1 MENGKVDGTI
11 LVVGGGVSGLQAAL
25 DLAEGGFFVYLVEN
39 ESTIGGSMAKLDK
52 TFPSNDCSMCILAPK
67 LVEGGRHHNIE
78 LLTLCEVTA
87 IAGTAGNFQVSLRQM
102 PRYVDRTKC
111 IACGLC
117 SESCPK
123 TVEGKNH
130 GMFGKRQAIDI
141 DYPQAVPLCYRI
153 DAANCLRLKKPG
165 SCGHCLAV
173 CDAGAINF
181 EDREK
186 EHTLKVGAIILAP
199 GFSAFDPSS
208 TALWGYGR
216 HSNVITSLEL
226 EKYFKAS
233 TSPAGGQLKRPSDGK
248 PLSKI
253 AFLQC
258 VGSRDENRS
267 RNGYCSSVCCMT
279 SIKGAMLARD
289 HEPGVQVAIF
299 YQDMRTHGKGFD
311 HYLERA
317 RQEPGMRFIR
327 CRMGGLESDAE
338 NGDLRL
344 RYVNEEGRQI
354 EEYFDLAV
362 LAVGM
367 RIPREVKEL
376 AHLADVRLTSD
387 GFAAGSDFHPVI
399 SSREGIYVC
408 GAFAGPKDIPQSVTE
423 GSAAAAAAASLLASG
438 RKASPGIALVEEER
452 SLPQN
457 DTRIGILICHCGI
470 NIAGVVDIKAVADYA
485 KTLPDVVSVGSSQFA
500 CAQNSQSA
508 IVRMI
513 EEQGLN
519 RMVIAACTPRTHEA
533 LFRRTLKLAGMNEDL
548 MEMANIRNHNA
559 WVHGD
564 DPLGATAKAKD
575 LVRMA
580 AAKATYAT
588 PSPRQTVAICQQ
600 GLVIGGGVA
609 GMTAALNLADQGFIV
624 HLVEKSTSLGG
635 NARHLKNTWGGEH
648 VRPQLQKLTEKI
660 ESHQGVFLHLQATV
674 VAVEGFVGNFR
685 STIVD
690 NAGKKKVIDHGV
702 AIIALGG
709 EAAVIEEYGHGS
721 IQRVV
726 TSQQFDKLYEL
737 KEKHVKAAKR
747 FAFIQCVGSR
757 EERHPYCSKVCCT
770 HSVQSAIAL
779 KKENPER
786 SVYILYR
793 DLRTYG
799 QRDGLFREA
808 RRLGVI
814 FINYEL
820 HGKPLVEQNGQ
831 ELEVGVWDHILHA
844 PLKLIVDMV
853 ILAVAI
859 RPGQDVEAVARL
871 YKVPLEGNGFIQ
883 EAHAKL
889 RPVDCI
895 ADGVFVAGL
904 AHYPKPIEE
913 SVPQALGAA
922 ARAAAILAK
931 PVMELDTAKAVVG
944 ENFCDGC
951 ALCIDVCPYKA
962 ISLFEHR
969 SNSEEVVKKMVRVN
983 LTLCK
988 GCGICQGT
996 CPTRGI
1002 GVAGFTRQ
1010 QFTAQLQAA
1019 LAA

>member
-1 MENGKVDGTI
+1 MIDNGKGSGTV

-25 DLAEGGFFVYLVEN
+25 DLAEGGFFVYLAEK
-39 ESTIGGSMAKLDK
+39 ESTIGGSMANLDK

-67 LVEGGRHHNIE
+67 LVEGARHQNIE

-87 IAGTAGNFQVSLRQM
+87 ISGSAGDFQVVLRQR
-102 PRYVDRTKC
+102 PRYVDQQKC

-117 SESCPK
+117 TEVCPK
-123 TVEGKNH
+123 TVAGKIH
-130 GMFGKRQAIDI
+130 ASLGKRQAIDI

-165 SCGHCLAV
+165 TCGHCLAV

-186 EHTLKVGAIILAP
+186 VHHLKVGAIILAP
-199 GFSAFDPSS
+199 GFSAFDPGP
-208 TALWGYGR
+208 TGLWGYGR
-216 HSNVITSLEL
+216 HANVVTSLEL
-226 EKYFKAS
+226 EKFYTAFTPSA
-233 TSPAGGQLKRPSDGK
+233 GQLRRPSDGK
-248 PLSKI
+248 PVAKI

-258 VGSRDENRS
+258 VGSRDENHS

-279 SIKGAMLARD
+279 SIKGAMLAKT
-289 HEPGVQVAIF
+289 HEPGVQAAIF

-311 HYLERA
+311 QYLERA
-317 RQEPGMRFIR
+317 RQESGVRFIR

-354 EEYFDLAV
+354 EEFFDMAV

-367 RIPREVKEL
+367 RIPREAKEL
-376 AHLADVRLTSD
+376 AHLADVRLTGD

-408 GAFAGPKDIPQSVTE
+408 GAFTGPKDIPQSVTE
-423 GSAAAAAAASLLASG
+423 GSAAAAAAASLLVHG
-438 RKASPGIALVEEER
+438 RKASTGVMIVEEER

-500 CAQNSQSA
+500 CAQNSQNA

-513 EEQGLN
+513 EEHRLN
-519 RMVIAACTPRTHEA
+519 RMVIAACTPRTHETV
-533 LFRRTLKLAGMNEDL
+533 FRRTLKLAGLNEDL

-575 LVRMA
+575 LVGMA
-580 AAKATYAT
+580 AAKATYAI
-588 PSPRQTVAICQQ
+588 PSPRQTVAICQK
-600 GLVIGGGVA
+600 GLVLGGGVA

-624 HLVEKSTSLGG
+624 HLVEKSASLGG

-648 VRPQLQKLTEKI
+648 VRPQLQKLIEKI
-660 ESHQGVFLHLQATV
+660 ESHQGVFLHLNATV
-674 VAVEGFVGNFR
+674 VAVDGFVGNFR

-690 NAGKKKVIDHGV
+690 TAGKKEVIDHGV
-702 AIIALGG
+702 AIIAIGG
-709 EAAVIEEYGHGS
+709 DAAVVEEYGHGS

-799 QRDGLFREA
+799 QREGLFREA

-820 HGKPLVEQNGQ
+820 HGKPRVEQNGQ
-831 ELEVGVWDHILHA
+831 ELEVGVWDHILHT

-859 RPGQDVEAVARL
+859 RPGQDVEALARL
-871 YKVPLEGNGFIQ
+871 YKVPLEGHGFIQ

-895 ADGVFVAGL
+895 SDGVFVAGL

-913 SVPQALGAA
+913 SVAQALGAA

-931 PVMELDTAKAVVG
+931 PVMQLDTVKAVVD

-951 ALCIDVCPYKA
+951 ALCIDVCPYQA
-962 ISLFEHR
+962 ISLVEHR
-969 SNSEEVVKKMVRVN
+969 IENEDAVKKLVRVN

>member
-1 MENGKVDGTI
+1 MMENGRADGTV
-11 LVVGGGVSGLQAAL
+11 LVVGGGVAGLQAAL
-25 DLAEGGFFVYLVEN
+25 DLAEAGVSVFLVEK

-52 TFPSNDCSMCILAPK
+52 TFPFNDCSMCILAPK
-67 LVEGGRHHNIE
+67 LVEGGRHQNIE

-87 IAGTAGNFQVSLRQM
+87 IEGSAGNFQVTVRQK
-102 PRYVDRTKC
+102 PRYVDSGKC

-117 SESCPK
+117 SEVCPK
-123 TVEGKNH
+123 TVEGKVH
-130 GMFGKRQAIDI
+130 SIFGKRQAIDI
-141 DYPQAVPLCYRI
+141 DYPQAVPLSHRI

-165 SCGHCLAV
+165 TCGHCLTV

-181 EDREK
+181 ADGETV
-186 EHTLKVGAIILAP
+186 HTLNVGAIILAP
-199 GFSAFDPSS
+199 GFSPFDPGP

-216 HSNVITSLEL
+216 YANVITSLEL
-226 EKYFKAS
+226 EQFFTAS
-233 TSPAGGQLKRPSDGK
+233 TLIGGQLKRPSDGK
-248 PLSKI
+248 SVSKI

-258 VGSRDENRS
+258 VGSRDEKLAGK
-267 RNGYCSSVCCMT
+267 GYCSSVCCMT
-279 SIKGAMLARD
+279 SIKGAMLAKE
-289 HEPGVQVAIF
+289 HEPGVQAAIF

-311 HYLERA
+311 QYLERA
-317 RQEPGMRFIR
+317 RQESGIRFIR

-362 LAVGM
+362 LAVGLQIA
-367 RIPREVKEL
+367 RGVKEL
-376 AHLADVRLTSD
+376 AQLADVRLTGD
-387 GFAAGSDFHPVI
+387 GFAAASDFQPVI
-399 SSREGIYVC
+399 SSREGVFVC
-408 GAFAGPKDIPQSVTE
+408 GAFAGPKDIPQSVIE
-423 GSAAAAAAASLLASG
+423 GSAAAAAVAGLLAHG
-438 RKASPGIALVEEER
+438 RKASTGIALVEEER

-470 NIAGVVDIKAVADYA
+470 NIAGVVDIKAVANYA

-513 EEQGLN
+513 EEQSLN

-533 LFRRTLKLAGMNEDL
+533 LFRRTLKLAGLNEDL
-548 MEMANIRNHNA
+548 MEMANIRNHDA

-564 DPLGATAKAKD
+564 NPLGATAKAKD
-575 LVRMA
+575 LLRMA
-580 AAKATYAT
+580 AAKVTYAI
-588 PSPRQTVAICQQ
+588 PSSRQTVAISQQ
-600 GLVIGGGVA
+600 GLVIGGGVS

-624 HLVEKSTSLGG
+624 HLVEKARVLGG
-635 NARHLKNTWGGEH
+635 NARHFKNTWGGEH
-648 VRPQLQKLTEKI
+648 VRPQLQKLIEKVQ
-660 ESHQGVFLHLQATV
+660 SHQRVLLHLEATV

-685 STIVD
+685 STVVD
-690 NAGKKKVIDHGV
+690 NAGKKAVIDHGTT
-702 AIIALGG
+702 IIALGG
-709 EAAVIEEYGHGS
+709 EAAVVEDYGHGS
-721 IQRVV
+721 MQRVV

-757 EERHPYCSKVCCT
+757 EEGHPYCSKVCCT

-799 QRDGLFREA
+799 KREGLFREA

-831 ELEVGVWDHILHA
+831 ELAVGVWDHILHT

-859 RPGQDVEAVARL
+859 RPGQDALAVARL
-871 YKVPLEGNGFIQ
+871 YKVPLDGNGFIQ

-904 AHYPKPIEE
+904 VHYPKPLEE
-913 SVPQALGAA
+913 SVAQALGAA
-922 ARAAAILAK
+922 ARAAAILAR
-931 PVMELDTAKAVVG
+931 PEMQLDTVKAVVD

-951 ALCIDVCPYKA
+951 ALCIDVCPYQA
-962 ISLFEHR
+962 ISLVDYR
-969 SNSEEVVKKMVRVN
+969 RDNEEVVKKMVRVN

>member
-1 MENGKVDGTI
+1 MMEDGQSGGTV

-25 DLAEGGFFVYLVEN
+25 DLAEGGFFVYLVEQ

-67 LVEGGRHHNIE
+67 LVEGARHQNIE

-87 IAGTAGNFQVSLRQM
+87 ITGTAGHFQVILRQR
-102 PRYVDRTKC
+102 PRYVDQEKC

-117 SESCPK
+117 SEVCPK
-123 TVEGKNH
+123 TVEGKVH
-130 GMFGKRQAIDI
+130 GIFGKRQAVDI

-153 DAANCLRLKKPG
+153 DAATCLRLNKPG
-165 SCGHCLAV
+165 TCGHCLAV
-173 CDAGAINF
+173 CDAGAIDF
-181 EDREK
+181 ADEEK
-186 EHTLKVGAIILAP
+186 VHTLKVGAIILAP
-199 GFSAFDPSS
+199 GFSAFDPRP

-216 HSNVITSLEL
+216 YANVITSLEL
-226 EKYFKAS
+226 EKYFTAS
-233 TSPAGGQLKRPSDGK
+233 ASSGGQLKRPSDGK
-248 PLSKI
+248 PVAKI

-279 SIKGAMLARD
+279 SIKGAMLAKN
-289 HEPGVQVAIF
+289 HEPGVQAAIF

-311 HYLERA
+311 QYLEGA
-317 RQEPGMRFIR
+317 RQESGIRMIR

-367 RIPREVKEL
+367 QIPREAMEL
-376 AHLADVRLTSD
+376 AHLADVRLTGD

-423 GSAAAAAAASLLASG
+423 GSAAAAAAASLLADQ
-438 RKASPGIALVEEER
+438 RKVSTAAALVEEKR

-485 KTLPDVVSVGSSQFA
+485 KTLPDVVSVASSQFA

-513 EEQGLN
+513 EEHRLN

-533 LFRRTLKLAGMNEDL
+533 LFRRTLQLAGLNEDL

-564 DPLGATAKAKD
+564 NPLGATAKAKD

-580 AAKATYAT
+580 AAKATYAA

-600 GLVIGGGVA
+600 GLVIGGGVS

-624 HLVEKSTSLGG
+624 HLVEKAGVLGG

-648 VRPQLQKLTEKI
+648 VRPQLQKLIEKI
-660 ESHQGVFLHLQATV
+660 ESHHRIFLHLEAAV
-674 VAVEGFVGNFR
+674 IAVEGFVGNFR

-690 NAGKKKVIDHGV
+690 SAGKKAVIDHG
-702 AIIALGG
+702 ATIIALGG
-709 EAAVIEEYGHGS
+709 EAAVVEDYGHGS

-757 EERHPYCSKVCCT
+757 EEGHPYCSKVCCT

-799 QRDGLFREA
+799 QREGLFREA

-820 HGKPLVEQNGQ
+820 HGKPRVEQNGQ

-844 PLKLIVDMV
+844 PLKLIVDLV

-859 RPGQDVEAVARL
+859 RPSPVALAVARL
-871 YKVPLEGNGFIQ
+871 YKVPLEGNGFFQ

-904 AHYPKPIEE
+904 AHYPKPLEE
-913 SVPQALGAA
+913 SVAQAMGAA

-931 PVMELDTAKAVVG
+931 PEMQLDTVKAVVD

-951 ALCIDVCPYKA
+951 ALCIDVCPYQA
-962 ISLFEHR
+962 ISLVEHR
-969 SNSEEVVKKMVRVN
+969 SEDETVVKKLVRVN

-1010 QFTAQLQAA
+1010 QFSAQLQAA